1 MVIQEDTIHF
11 KDTEIVQ
18 MSKIMSVHKLLLK
31 ICGAGCVSE
40 FRIFLIFRK
49 LISTPQ

>member
-18 MSKIMSVHKLLLK
+18 TSKIMSVHKLLLK
-31 ICGAGCVSE
+31 TCGAGCVSE

-49 LISTPQ
+49 LISTSQ